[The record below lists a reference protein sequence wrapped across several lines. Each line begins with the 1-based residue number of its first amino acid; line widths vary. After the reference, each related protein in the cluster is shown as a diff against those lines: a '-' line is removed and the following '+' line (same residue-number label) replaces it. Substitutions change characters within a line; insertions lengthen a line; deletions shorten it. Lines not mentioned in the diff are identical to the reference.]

1 MSYLKNVRKKHA
13 SIDASS
19 VPSSYNP
26 DNLRINQAYESM
38 YNNKYMELMQP
49 TYMYDLSKL
58 EKRIKMLNEIPDKL
72 N

>member
-1 MSYLKNVRKKHA
+1 
-13 SIDASS
+13 
-19 VPSSYNP
+19 
-26 DNLRINQAYESM
+26 M